1 MTANPALSATLFL
14 VLAALL
20 VVLPIVRERCPRAWW
35 YAVSYPILWGR
46 IRFTWRQLAWECDL
60 AVTRKRAH
68 TMIGGILIKG
78 KELDP
83 VIPRLWIG
91 RPRLYSV
98 TVRARMLP
106 GQTPDEFVDAAE
118 AMSHAWRVHSVRVSS
133 PARGEVEFT
142 ISARDPL
149 ANVGTPSRLARRK
162 HHGRPWFGVSVTAE
176 SEESAGAAAAAR
188 LLRIPVGL
196 REDGQPWVL
205 DLRLLPHW
213 LIVGATQSGK
223 STLMNAV
230 VVELAT
236 RDIALVGID
245 LKGGMELG
253 NYIARLSAL
262 ATDRPAAV
270 RVLGHLVDVVL
281 ERTTQCRI
289 AKVRSIW
296 DLPEKIRPVPI
307 VLLVD
312 ELAELCLATDPKDK
326 ADALACSTNLV
337 RLAQLGAALGVH
349 MLVAGQRVGSDLG
362 PGVTMLRS
370 QLGGRICHRVTDPET
385 AKMTLG
391 DKFPDAV
398 DAAQLIGPLERGVAI
413 TTTNEGGWMRARSAN
428 IGAEHAQRIT
438 TDYAHCRV
446 WLPGLSDFNLP
457 GTGFDLPPST
467 FDLPPRDFGLPG
479 GETS

>member
-1 MTANPALSATLFL
+1 MSSNAVLSVALLL
-14 VLAALL
+14 VLAVLL
-20 VVLPIVRERCPRAWW
+20 VASPTLRKRYPRTWW
-35 YAVSYPILWGR
+35 YAVSFPILWGR
-46 IRFTWRQLAWECDL
+46 IRFTWRRLAWECDL

-68 TMIGGILIKG
+68 AMLGGILIKG

-83 VIPRLWIG
+83 VVPRLSMAWP
-91 RPRLYSV
+91 RPLLV

-118 AMSHAWRVHSVRVSS
+118 AMAHAWRVHSVRVSS

-149 ANVGTPSRLARRK
+149 ENVTSSAPSGRK
-162 HHGRPWFGVSVTAE
+162 HHGRPWFRVSVTTETQE
-176 SEESAGAAAAAR
+176 SPGAAAAAQ
-188 LLRIPVGL
+188 LLRIFVGFL
-196 REDGQPWVL
+196 ADWNAWVL

-213 LIVGATQSGK
+213 LITGATQSGK

-230 VVELAT
+230 VVELAP
-236 RDIALVGID
+236 RPVALVGID

-253 NYIARLSAL
+253 NYTARLSAL
-262 ATDRPAAV
+262 ATDRRSAV
-270 RVLGHLVDVVL
+270 RVLSYLVDVVL

-289 AKVRSIW
+289 AQVRSIW
-296 DLPEKIRPVPI
+296 DLPEQIRPVPI

-312 ELAELCLATDPKDK
+312 ELAELCMATDPRDK

-337 RLAQLGAALGVH
+337 RLAQLGASLGVH
-349 MLVAGQRVGSDLG
+349 LLVAGQRVGSDLG
-362 PGVTMLRS
+362 AGVTMLRS
-370 QLGGRICHRVTDPET
+370 QLSGRVCHRVADPET

-391 DKFPDAV
+391 DRFPDAV
-398 DAAQLIGPLERGVAI
+398 DAAQGISPLERGVAV

-428 IGAEHAQRIT
+428 IGAEQAQRIT

-446 WLPGLSDFNLP
+446 LLPGLSDI
-457 GTGFDLPPST
+457 DLS
-467 FDLPPRDFGLPG
+467 G
-479 GETS
+479 GDTTCR

>member
-1 MTANPALSATLFL
+1 MSTSPALSVVL
-14 VLAALL
+14 VLVAAVLL
-20 VVLPIVRERCPRAWW
+20 IGAPIVRSRYPKAWW
-35 YAVSYPILWGR
+35 YAVSFPILWGR
-46 IRFTWRQLAWECDL
+46 IRFTWRRLAWECDL

-68 TMIGGILIKG
+68 TMIGGILVKG

-83 VIPRLWIG
+83 VVPRLWMG
-91 RPRLYSV
+91 WPRPYSV

-118 AMSHAWRVHSVRVSS
+118 AMTHAWRVFSVRVSS

-149 ANVGTPSRLARRK
+149 ANVETSSVSSRRK
-162 HHGRPWFGVSVTAE
+162 HHGRPWFGVSVSAE
-176 SEESAGAAAAAR
+176 SEESSGAAAAAR
-188 LLRIPVGL
+188 LLRVPVGM

-213 LIVGATQSGK
+213 LIAGATQSGK
-223 STLMNAV
+223 STLVNAA

-236 RDIALVGID
+236 REVALVGID

-253 NYIARLSAL
+253 NYTARLSAL

-270 RVLGHLVDVVL
+270 RVLAYLIDVVL

-289 AKVRSIW
+289 AGVRSVW
-296 DLPEKIRPVPI
+296 DLPEQIRPVPI

-312 ELAELCLATDPKDK
+312 ELAELCLATEPRDK
-326 ADALACSTNLV
+326 ADALACSTYLV
-337 RLAQLGAALGVH
+337 RLAQLGASLGVH
-349 MLVAGQRVGSDLG
+349 VLIAGQRVGSDLG
-362 PGVTMLRS
+362 PGVTMLRA
-370 QLGGRICHRVTDPET
+370 QLAGRICHRVTDPET

-391 DKFPDAV
+391 DKFPDAMV
-398 DAAQLIGPLERGVAI
+398 AAQSIGPLERGVAV

-428 IGAEHAQRIT
+428 IGAEQAQRIT

-446 WLPGLSDFNLP
+446 LLPGLSDINL
-457 GTGFDLPPST
+457 S
-467 FDLPPRDFGLPG
+467 G
-479 GETS
+479 GDVTWS